1 MIRALYVAFILL
13 ALLGDVRIF
22 LFFFNRFV
30 YGSHREEKSPYAW
43 LVWVVAPLLLAL
55 TLMFWPLS
63 LWVGSIFSTRVIEEF
78 APRRIEEIAWSIVLA
93 KIGAGWLLVA
103 ACAGIYW
110 IVDRVRV
117 LMRKDAQL
125 AGTVTYKAPRV
136 RRRYLAN
143 DLYDLEVT
151 RHEIFIDDLP
161 EVADGLRIAFVTDTH
176 VAPFVRRDFYR
187 EIVQRVNGFDPEVVL
202 FGGDFVSFRRHIPL
216 AAEVLFEGLKATE
229 RYAVLGNHD
238 YWASA
243 DDVQRELGARGVKFL
258 TNDAVL
264 LRGAL
269 PLVGIDEIYRGRP
282 DVKKA
287 FGDIDAAATCIAI
300 SHHPDV
306 IDLVESR
313 RVDLLLCGHTHGG
326 QIRLPFFGP
335 IVIPS
340 RHEGE
345 YASGFHRLRNV
356 LMYVSRGI
364 GAIPPVRVL
373 CRPEVAMFTLRRGQ
387 RTVTI

>member
-1 MIRALYVAFILL
+1 MLRALYVAFILL

-22 LFFFNRFV
+22 LFVLNRYV
-30 YGSHREEKSPYAW
+30 YGGHREEKPPYGW
-43 LVWVVAPLLLAL
+43 LLWIVAPLLVAL
-55 TLMFWPLS
+55 TVMFWPLS
-63 LWVGSIFSTRVIEEF
+63 LWVDRILSARVIEEL

-93 KIGAGWLLVA
+93 KLGAGWLLVA

-110 IVDRVRV
+110 IVDRVRL

-125 AGTVTYKAPRV
+125 AGTVTYKTPRV

-187 EIVQRVNGFDPEVVL
+187 EVVQRVNGFDPEVVL

-238 YWASA
+238 YWTSA

-282 DVKKA
+282 DVGKA
-287 FGDIDAAATCIAI
+287 FGEIGATAACIAI

-313 RVDLLLCGHTHGG
+313 RIDLLLCGHTHGG

-345 YASGFHRLRNV
+345 YASGFHRVRNV

-373 CRPEVAMFTLRRGQ
+373 CRPEIAMFTLRRGQ
-387 RTVTI
+387 RTVAI

>member
-1 MIRALYVAFILL
+1 VTRVLFLAFIAL

-22 LFFFNRFV
+22 LFVFNRFV
-30 YGSHREEKSPYAW
+30 YGSHREEQSPHRW
-43 LVWVVAPLLLAL
+43 LLWAVTPLLAVATIFFLRYWSVVAAP
-55 TLMFWPLS
+55 
-63 LWVGSIFSTRVIEEF
+63 VG
-78 APRRIEEIAWSIVLA
+78 L
-93 KIGAGWLLVA
+93 
-103 ACAGIYW
+103 YW

-117 LMRKDAQL
+117 LMRRSAPL
-125 AGTVTYKAPRV
+125 AGTVTYRAPRI
-136 RRRYLAN
+136 RHRFLAN

-161 EVADGLRIAFVTDTH
+161 AEADGLRIAFVTDTH

-187 EIVQRVNGFDPEVVL
+187 EIVHRVNAFDPEVVL

-216 AAEVLFEGLKATE
+216 AAEVLFDGLRAPD

-238 YWASA
+238 YWTSA

-258 TNDAVL
+258 TNEAVL

-269 PLVGIDEIYRGRP
+269 PLVGIDEIYRGKP
-282 DVKKA
+282 DVGKA
-287 FGDIDAAATCIAI
+287 FGALEATAPCIVI
-300 SHHPDV
+300 SHHPD
-306 IDLVESR
+306 IIELVESR
-313 RVDLLLCGHTHGG
+313 RIDLLLCGHTHGG

-335 IVIPS
+335 IVVPS
-340 RHEGE
+340 RHEWE
-345 YASGFHRLRNV
+345 FAAGFHRIRNV

-387 RTVTI
+387 RVVAV